1 VQLHQLRYFVA
12 VAETRH
18 FTRAASEVH
27 VAQPSLSQQI
37 RALEREL
44 GADLFHRA
52 RGHIS
57 LTDAGEALLPL
68 ARRILADTET
78 ARREVQEVA
87 QLRRGRVRLGATP
100 SLCASLVPD
109 ILRVYHDRY
118 PGIELQVHEGGS
130 QDLVRIL
137 AAGDLDLALIITPLT
152 GQAPAFATTELLHEE
167 LVAVSAPT
175 AGPPGGREGPLRVAD
190 LRDQP
195 LVMFRRGYDLRDF
208 TLAACRAAGFDP
220 VFTVEGGEMD
230 AVLGFVRAGLGLA
243 VVPAMVAARAGL
255 RVTPFAEGGLHRT
268 ISVAHR
274 KDVAPPRAA
283 RELRRLLLHAHLGA
297 AEAAEPATRPGSTR
311 GEPPEPDPT

>member
-1 VQLHQLRYFVA
+1 VQLHQLQYFVA
-12 VAETRH
+12 VAEARH
-18 FTRAASEVH
+18 FTRAAAAVH

-44 GADLFHRA
+44 GAELFHRA

-78 ARREVQEVA
+78 ARRAVQEVA

-109 ILRVYHDRY
+109 ILRIFHDRY
-118 PGIELQVHEGGS
+118 PGIELLVHEDGS

-152 GQAPAFATTELLHEE
+152 GQAPAFATTELLREE
-167 LVAVSAPT
+167 LVAVSAPG
-175 AGPPGGREGPLRVAD
+175 AAPPESGPGGLRVAD

-208 TLAACRAAGFDP
+208 TQAACRAAGFEP

-230 AVLGFVRAGLGLA
+230 AVLGFVRAGLGVA
-243 VVPAMVAARAGL
+243 VVPAMVAARANL
-255 RVTPFAEGGLHRT
+255 RVTPFAEAALQRT

-283 RELRRLLLHAHLGA
+283 RELSRLLHAHLSA
-297 AEAAEPATRPGSTR
+297 AGGPADPG
-311 GEPPEPDPT
+311 